1 MAALIARA
9 KAAPFGAGKKTKLDP
24 RVRDGLTI
32 RVEPGVSVVGF
43 EPKKDGVLAEVQRTL
58 TPDDD
63 APLEAELHAV
73 NSIVREATSRRT
85 RTRRAASAWLER
97 SSSRCLEGLA
107 RRACRPP
114 QRSR

>member
-9 KAAPFGAGKKTKLDP
+9 KAAPFGAGRKTKLDP

-43 EPKKDGVLAEVQRTL
+43 EPKKDGVLAEVQQTL

-63 APLEAELHAV
+63 APLEAELYAV
-73 NSIVREATSRRT
+73 NIYRPGGYFATHKDTPRG
-85 RTRRAASAWLER
+85 ER
-97 SSSRCLEGLA
+97 MVGTLVVAL
-107 RRACRPP
+107 P
-114 QRSR
+114 